1 METLYK
7 NIRIVDDTQDFIG
20 CVLVEDGII
29 TKVAEMIDE
38 PAYEILPAYGLF
50 NLNFIVR
57 DFTGEDLVLMPAF
70 TDLHAHFRD
79 PGFTY
84 KEDLGTGCQAAIN
97 GGYTAV
103 NLMPNTC
110 PVCNSVEQV
119 REIEKRAKEISG
131 ITVNQTLS
139 MTKDLQGVDIEHL
152 KALEIDEIL
161 FVTDDGKGVQ
171 DDEIMKQIFEICKEK
186 NITVLSHAEDNR
198 YSATDMRKAEN
209 EMTARDIRLFEKI
222 SANCMGGI
230 YGRSIIDMHARPMP
244 ETIGGH
250 LHFCHV
256 STKEAIEMIA
266 QAKEREVKVTCE
278 VTPHHIFATG
288 EETNHYRVNPPLRTQ
303 DDIDAL
309 IKAMQNGTV
318 LAIATDHAPHS
329 AEDKEKGAPGMIG
342 LELAFPLCYTKLVK
356 GGFLTLSQLVKLMS
370 TNPSTLMKLNKGKIV
385 RGMNAEFAIAELNQ
399 EYKIDVSTMASKS
412 KNTPFDE
419 VNVFGKIVETI
430 TTQPYVI
437 DVKET
442 H

>member
-7 NIRIVDDTQDFIG
+7 NIRIVDDTQDFMG

-29 TKVAEMIDE
+29 TKVAETIDE
-38 PAYEILPAYGLF
+38 PAYEILPAYGIF
-50 NLNFIVR
+50 NPQIIVR
-57 DFTGEDLVLMPAF
+57 DFSGENVVLMPAF

-84 KEDLGTGCQAAIN
+84 KEDLETGCEAAIN

-103 NLMPNTC
+103 NLMPNTN
-110 PVCNSVEQV
+110 PVCNSVEQAH
-119 REIEKRAKEISG
+119 ENEQRAKEISG
-131 ITVNQTLS
+131 ITVNQTLC

-152 KALEIDEIL
+152 KSLQKDEIL

-171 DDEIMKQIFEICKEK
+171 DDELMKQIFEICKEK
-186 NITVLSHAEDNR
+186 NITVLSHAEDAR

-209 EMTARDIRLFEKI
+209 EMTARDLRLFENMNKAKNNSLNPYLI
-222 SANCMGGI
+222 KAPLVAG
-230 YGRSIIDMHARPMP
+230 
-244 ETIGGH
+244 

-266 QAKEREVKVTCE
+266 NAQQRGINVTCE

-288 EETNHYRVNPPLRTQ
+288 EETNHYRVNPPLRKQ
-303 DDIDAL
+303 EDIDAL

-370 TNPSTLMKLNKGKIV
+370 TNPSALMKLNKGKIV
-385 RGMNAEFAIAELNQ
+385 RGMNAEFVIAELNQ

-412 KNTPFDE
+412 KNTPFNG
-419 VNVFGKIVETI
+419 VGVFGKIVETI
-430 TTQPYVI
+430 Y
-437 DVKET
+437 
-442 H
+442 